1 MDLAR
6 RLIARPASLAQG
18 QARAGSTSNTGHIT
32 ANSLSEHAQPGHSN
46 QVQPIN
52 KIEEEIEH
60 FVENFKKKSSVWDRT
75 SRISIESGDSSG
87 LPSSLQY
94 STDEFTDD
102 SPDRTSYLFPG
113 HVYRHKHR
121 RKHWST
127 TNSTAS
133 DSELAG
139 DENIMSSKYSEA
151 SAVSTGGKIS
161 IVIIILLYHPG
172 FVFINLRGGV
182 GRCWQCKPLK
192 WSVPSCKWQMP
203 LLIYL
208 TPVK

>member
-1 MDLAR
+1 MARMDLAR

-18 QARAGSTSNTGHIT
+18 QQTRGGSTSSSGHIT
-32 ANSLSEHAQPGHSN
+32 ANSLSEHVQPVHSN
-46 QVQPIN
+46 QAQPVN
-52 KIEEEIEH
+52 KIEEEIEN

-127 TNSTAS
+127 TNSTNS

-139 DENIMSSKYSEA
+139 DENITSSKYSEA
-151 SAVSTGGKIS
+151 SAVSTTGKAAIL
-161 IVIIILLYHPG
+161 IIMSDIL
-172 FVFINLRGGV
+172 VTCKQVKILRIESTITF
-182 GRCWQCKPLK
+182 LF
-192 WSVPSCKWQMP
+192 
-203 LLIYL
+203 
-208 TPVK
+208 